1 MKEVRLQQQ
10 EIANQ
15 RALEGEKQRKQK
27 QEEEKTRKNE
37 VAKAKA
43 KNSTS
48 DNRLG
53 GDARGGFNPMQP
65 WTGSTGGYQYV
76 PCSLCV
82 PG

>member
-37 VAKAKA
+37 VAMAKA
-43 KNSTS
+43 KNSTR